1 MQKPAP
7 LITKRPAMLYFIR
20 HAQSLANIGGT
31 TPDATQIP
39 LTEQGWQAIGV
50 DVTQHDDDQ
59 ALSW

>member
-1 MQKPAP
+1 
-7 LITKRPAMLYFIR
+7 MLYFIR